1 MKLYLGTGAAL
12 LAYLVLAWLA
22 GSALHLDT
30 SRFYLLFTILAVLGI
45 GGALVFIWFWSKV
58 RGQSGGGGAPGAAG
72 PDDEIDSL
80 VRDAEGRLASSNLA
94 QGAKLS
100 NLPVVFVIGETG
112 STKTSTLLHSG
123 LDPELLAGNVYQ
135 DNVVAPTRVANIWF
149 ARGMVFVEVGGK
161 LLSEPKRWAR
171 LLQRLQPGRQAPR
184 AALLCF
190 DAETFTRA
198 GSADA
203 LTAAARTLQ
212 ARLGEVSQ
220 RFGISFP
227 VYVLFTKMNRVAFFE
242 DFVRNLSNQEASQ
255 VLGATLPMAQPG
267 ATGIYAEVETRR
279 LSAAFD
285 GLFYSLADRRIV
297 FLPRENDPQKVPGAY
312 EFPREF
318 RKLRNGLVQFLVD
331 VCRPSQ
337 LRASPFL
344 RGFYFSGVRPVVVQD
359 TPVEAPRPSAQRS
372 PFEAAGGAT
381 GIFRTGA
388 PAPAAGAPLA
398 QAGVP
403 SGPGGR
409 KVPQW
414 VFLGHLFSDLI
425 LRDET
430 ALGASGSS
438 TKTSM
443 FRRILLASAAALC
456 LVFAIGFTVSFFG
469 NRALEN
475 QVLDA
480 ARAIPPGEASGLNL
494 PTPEALQKLDNL
506 REALARLTEYEEQGA
521 PFGLRWFL
529 YSGSAM
535 YPQARRLYYAR
546 FHQLLFAQ
554 TQGAMLASLQAVALP
569 PAPTDDYGT
578 TYDTLKA
585 YLVTT
590 SEWKRSTNWLSPVL
604 ASRWSAGR
612 QVDNLLPL
620 ARKQF
625 DFYSE
630 DLARGNPFSEQNDA
644 AAIDRA
650 RLHLSK
656 FSGIEQ
662 IYQFMLSDASRRAKK
677 INFNEQFPGSAEVV
691 VNNRDVPGAFTKP
704 GWAAMQENLR
714 KADKFFGGERWVL
727 GDYAA
732 AKPEA
737 AQLEQEL
744 RNRYTSDYIA
754 RWRDFLRNTVV
765 VRYSNLKDAAKKL
778 NVLSGAQTP
787 LLTLFWVVTQNTSVD
802 SPKVTEAFDAVQKVV
817 PPPATTVQYVWPTNQ
832 EYMTSLA
839 ALQTAIS
846 QVADAS
852 GPPDPNRAAPV
863 RSSADAAGNVVKKM
877 GYTFKIDPEA
887 HLEATTLKLLQAPID
902 YADALTKGIGAGEI
916 NAQARQFCAAF
927 SPIAAKFP
935 FNPTASAEASLQEL
949 DAIFRPREGKLWTF
963 YTESLQNFL
972 QKQGSQYTPN
982 PAGGVQLNPAFV
994 TFFNNAARFSDA
1006 MYPAG
1011 AAEPSL
1017 RYSLTPQRS
1026 DQISE
1031 MTMTINGQTVKSS
1044 GQGAAHPYVWPG
1056 AATPNIRISAKLT
1069 GGSDF
1074 EFENREGLW
1083 SLFRFFADADR
1094 FSPSGGGSLLEWV
1107 VKQGREERPVMVG
1120 GKALTYQFLVDTG
1133 GAAPVFQKDFLNSLR
1148 CVSQAAR

>member
-1 MKLYLGTGAAL
+1 M
-12 LAYLVLAWLA
+12 
-22 GSALHLDT
+22 
-30 SRFYLLFTILAVLGI
+30 
-45 GGALVFIWFWSKV
+45 
-58 RGQSGGGGAPGAAG
+58 
-72 PDDEIDSL
+72 
-80 VRDAEGRLASSNLA
+80 
-94 QGAKLS
+94 
-100 NLPVVFVIGETG
+100 
-112 STKTSTLLHSG
+112 
-123 LDPELLAGNVYQ
+123 
-135 DNVVAPTRVANIWF
+135 
-149 ARGMVFVEVGGK
+149 
-161 LLSEPKRWAR
+161 
-171 LLQRLQPGRQAPR
+171 
-184 AALLCF
+184 
-190 DAETFTRA
+190 
-198 GSADA
+198 
-203 LTAAARTLQ
+203 
-212 ARLGEVSQ
+212 
-220 RFGISFP
+220 
-227 VYVLFTKMNRVAFFE
+227 
-242 DFVRNLSNQEASQ
+242 
-255 VLGATLPMAQPG
+255 
-267 ATGIYAEVETRR
+267 
-279 LSAAFD
+279 
-285 GLFYSLADRRIV
+285 
-297 FLPRENDPQKVPGAY
+297 
-312 EFPREF
+312 
-318 RKLRNGLVQFLVD
+318 
-331 VCRPSQ
+331 
-337 LRASPFL
+337 
-344 RGFYFSGVRPVVVQD
+344 
-359 TPVEAPRPSAQRS
+359 
-372 PFEAAGGAT
+372 
-381 GIFRTGA
+381 
-388 PAPAAGAPLA
+388 
-398 QAGVP
+398 
-403 SGPGGR
+403 
-409 KVPQW
+409 
-414 VFLGHLFSDLI
+414 
-425 LRDET
+425 
-430 ALGASGSS
+430 
-438 TKTSM
+438 
-443 FRRILLASAAALC
+443 
-456 LVFAIGFTVSFFG
+456 IGFTVSFFG

-494 PTPEALQKLDNL
+494 PTPEALQKLDSL
-506 REALARLTEYEEQGA
+506 REALVRLTAYEEHGA
-521 PFGLRWFL
+521 PLGLRWFL
-529 YSGSAM
+529 FSGRAM
-535 YPQARRLYYAR
+535 YPEARRLYYTR

-554 TQGAMLASLQAVALP
+554 TQGAMLASLQLVALP
-569 PAPTDDYGT
+569 PAPTDDYGA

-585 YLVTT
+585 YIMTT

-604 ASRWSAGR
+604 VARWSAGR
-612 QVDNLLPL
+612 LVDNLLPL

-656 FSGIEQ
+656 FSGTEQ

-691 VNNRDVPGAFTKP
+691 VNNRDVLGAFTKP

-732 AKPEA
+732 AKPDA
-737 AQLEQEL
+737 TQLAQEL
-744 RNRYTSDYIA
+744 QTRYTSDYIA
-754 RWRDFLRNTVV
+754 RWREFLGNTVV

-787 LLTLFWVVTQNTSVD
+787 LLALFWVATQNTAVD

-887 HLEATTLKLLQAPID
+887 HLETTTLKLLQAPID

-927 SPIAAKFP
+927 APIAAKFP
-935 FNPTASAEASLQEL
+935 FNPAATAEASLQEL

-963 YTESLQNFL
+963 YTDALQNFL
-972 QKQGSQYTPN
+972 QKQGAQYVPN
-982 PAGGVQLNPAFV
+982 PAGGVPLTPAF
-994 TFFNNAARFSDA
+994 TSFFNNAARFSDA

-1011 AAEPSL
+1011 ATEPSL
-1017 RYSLTPQRS
+1017 HYALTAQRS

-1031 MTMTINGQTVKSS
+1031 MNVTIDGQTVKSS
-1044 GQGAAHPYVWPG
+1044 GQGATHQYVWPG
-1056 AATPNIRISAKLT
+1056 AATRNLRISAKLT

-1074 EFENREGLW
+1074 EFENRDGLW

-1094 FSPSGGGSLLEWV
+1094 YSGNLLEWV
-1107 VKQGREERPVMVG
+1107 VKQGREERPVMVA
-1120 GKALTYQFLVDTG
+1120 GKPLTYQFLVDTG

>member
-1 MKLYLGTGAAL
+1 
-12 LAYLVLAWLA
+12 
-22 GSALHLDT
+22 
-30 SRFYLLFTILAVLGI
+30 
-45 GGALVFIWFWSKV
+45 
-58 RGQSGGGGAPGAAG
+58 
-72 PDDEIDSL
+72 
-80 VRDAEGRLASSNLA
+80 
-94 QGAKLS
+94 LS
-100 NLPVVFVIGETG
+100 NLPVVFVIGEPG
-112 STKTSTLLHSG
+112 STKTSTLLNSG

-135 DNVVAPTRVANIWF
+135 DNAVTPTRAANFWF
-149 ARGMVFVEVGGK
+149 ARGMVFVEAGGK
-161 LLSEPKRWAR
+161 LLSEPGRWAR
-171 LLQRLQPGRQAPR
+171 LLQHLQPGRLRSVAGGGQAPR

-190 DAETFTRA
+190 DAETFTRP

-212 ARLGEVSQ
+212 ARLSEVSQ

-242 DFVRNLSNQEASQ
+242 DFVRNLSNQEAGQ
-255 VLGATLPMAQPG
+255 VLGATLSMAQAG

-297 FLPRENDPQKVPGAY
+297 LLPRENDPQKVPAAY

-344 RGFYFSGVRPVVVQD
+344 RGFYFSGVRPVVVHD

-381 GIFRTGA
+381 GIFKAGA
-388 PAPAAGAPLA
+388 PAPAAGPPLA
-398 QAGVP
+398 QTGVP

-414 VFLGHLFSDLI
+414 VFLGHLFSDII
-425 LRDET
+425 LRDEA

-443 FRRILLASAAALC
+443 LRRVLLVSAAALC

-480 ARAIPPGEASGLNL
+480 ARAIPPGEASGLSL

-506 REALARLTEYEEQGA
+506 RETLVRLTQYEEHGA
-521 PFGLRWFL
+521 PLGLRWFL
-529 YSGSAM
+529 YSGSAL
-535 YPQARRLYYAR
+535 YPEARRLYYAR

-554 TQGAMLASLQAVALP
+554 TQGAMLASLQLVALP

-604 ASRWSAGR
+604 VARWSAGR
-612 QVDNLLPL
+612 LVDNLLPL

-630 DLARGNPFSEQNDA
+630 DLVRGNPFSEQNDA

-656 FSGIEQ
+656 FSGTEQ
-662 IYQFMLSDASRRAKK
+662 IYQFMLSDAGRRARK

-691 VNNRDVPGAFTKP
+691 ANNRDVLGAFTKP

-714 KADKFFGGERWVL
+714 KADQFFGGERWVL

-732 AKPEA
+732 AKPDA
-737 AQLEQEL
+737 AQLEQDLE
-744 RNRYTSDYIA
+744 NRYTADYIA
-754 RWRDFLRNTVV
+754 RWREFLRNTVV

-778 NVLSGAQTP
+778 NVLSSAQTP
-787 LLTLFWVVTQNTSVD
+787 LLALFWVATQNTAVD

-887 HLEATTLKLLQAPID
+887 HLETVALKLLQAPID

-927 SPIAAKFP
+927 APIAAKFP
-935 FNPTASAEASLQEL
+935 FNPTATAEASLQEL

-963 YTESLQNFL
+963 YAESLQNFL
-972 QKQGSQYTPN
+972 QKQGAQYAPN
-982 PAGGVQLNPAFV
+982 PTGGVQLNPAFV
-994 TFFNNAARFSDA
+994 SFFNNAARFSDA

-1017 RYSLTPQRS
+1017 HYALTPQRS

-1031 MTMTINGQTVKSS
+1031 MTVTIDGQTVKSS
-1044 GQGAAHPYVWPG
+1044 GQGAPHQYVWPG
-1056 AATPNIRISAKLT
+1056 AATRNIRISAKLT

-1074 EFENREGLW
+1074 EFENRDGLW

-1094 FSPSGGGSLLEWV
+1094 FSGGLLEWV

-1120 GKALTYQFLVDTG
+1120 GKPLTYQFLVDTG